1 MSTNNNKKAL
11 KKLKLLVFTQKSEVR
26 PFREKI
32 ESVYSVQFL
41 PNNVERTEKTL
52 STIVCDILT
61 PVTFMKNRV
70 LVYVHGGSFVGG
82 SRSSWRSFASSLA
95 HACATPLVLPEIR
108 LAPEY
113 PFPSALDDLERVF
126 VSLIKEYKEIILC
139 ADGSGA
145 MIALSFALFAPKG
158 LRDKISKL
166 VLFSPILD
174 LSADSPLLKI
184 KKISDGIMSSESLRR
199 MASVYTFSS
208 NLSNSKV
215 SPLCAS
221 QEEFSELK
229 NVYIQMGE
237 DEILLPDAR
246 RFASKLGYAHVP
258 NKLDVWPGM
267 MHFFQMA
274 DEYIAEAHKAIEK
287 VAAYIKSS

>member
-1 MSTNNNKKAL
+1 MSGNNIKKAL
-11 KKLKLLVFTQKSEVR
+11 KKLKLLVFTQKSEVA
-26 PFREKI
+26 PFRKKI
-32 ESVYSVQFL
+32 ENAFSVDFL
-41 PNNVERTEKTL
+41 PNNIERTEKFF
-52 STIVCDILT
+52 STVACDILT
-61 PVTFMKNRV
+61 PVTFMKDRV
-70 LVYVHGGSFVGG
+70 IIYVHGGSFVGG
-82 SRSSWRSFASSLA
+82 SRSSWRSFTSSLA

-139 ADGSGA
+139 GDGSGA
-145 MIALSFALFAPKG
+145 MIALSFALFGPKS
-158 LRDKISKL
+158 LREKISKL

-174 LSADSPLLKI
+174 FSPDAPLLKI
-184 KKISDGIMSSESLRR
+184 KKISDGLMSAESLRR
-199 MASVYTFSS
+199 MASVYTFAS
-208 NLSNSKV
+208 NLSNPKV
-215 SPLCAS
+215 SPICAS
-221 QEEFSELK
+221 EEILSELK

-246 RFASKLGYAHVP
+246 RLATKLAYANVTCT
-258 NKLDVWPGM
+258 LDIWPGM

-287 VAAYIKSS
+287 IAAFIKSN

>member
-1 MSTNNNKKAL
+1 MSGNNIKKAL
-11 KKLKLLVFTQKSEVR
+11 KKLKLLIFTQKSEVA
-26 PFREKI
+26 PFRKKI
-32 ESVYSVQFL
+32 ESAFSVHYL
-41 PNNVERTEKTL
+41 PNNIERTEKIL
-52 STIVCDILT
+52 STVPCDMLT
-61 PVTFMKNRV
+61 PVTFMKDRV
-70 LVYVHGGSFVGG
+70 IVYVHGGSFVGG
-82 SRSSWRSFASSLA
+82 SRESWRSFASSLA

-113 PFPSALDDLERVF
+113 PFPSALDDLENVF
-126 VSLIKEYKEIILC
+126 AVLTKEYNEIILC
-139 ADGSGA
+139 GDSSGA
-145 MIALSFALFAPKG
+145 MMALSFAIYAPKA
-158 LRDKISKL
+158 LREKISKL

-174 LSADSPLLKI
+174 LSLDAPLLKI
-184 KKISDGIMSSESLRR
+184 KKISDGIMSAESLRR
-199 MASVYTFSS
+199 MANVYTFAS

-221 QEEFSELK
+221 EEELSALK

-246 RFASKLGYAHVP
+246 RLVNKLDYAHVP

-287 VAAYIKSS
+287 VATHIKTN